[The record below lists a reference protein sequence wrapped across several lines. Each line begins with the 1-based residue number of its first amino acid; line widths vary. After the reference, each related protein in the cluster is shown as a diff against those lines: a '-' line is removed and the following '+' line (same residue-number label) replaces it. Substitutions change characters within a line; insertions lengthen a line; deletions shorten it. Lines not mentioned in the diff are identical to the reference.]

1 MENDLVERKIKSC
14 RKSSKKCLEFA
25 KMLGLDLDV
34 VTSRSKDVI
43 SALQVVFEREIILT
57 QQKS

>member
-1 MENDLVERKIKSC
+1 MENNLVERKIKSC
-14 RKSSKKCLEFA
+14 RKSSKKFLEFT

-34 VTSRSKDVI
+34 VTCRSKDVI

>member
-14 RKSSKKCLEFA
+14 RKSSKKCFEFT